1 MVPGRQTRVKS
12 QFGQNSEDRRHARI
26 SSMRQRFSPAPTVA
40 SRPLKRSTSQAIT
53 LSIVATSLAGIPGY
67 ADVSPPPGPPITLKV
82 SGEGAKFV
90 MRGLAIAGLD
100 ARLECFYSY
109 SSDGRPSDLRA
120 FCRDLEHR
128 LLFSAWTRGK
138 RSSELHIEV
147 WGSSDRDAKCE
158 ADRVVQSFLSTLK
171 GRADVSIVENN
182 RDDDCKKTQ
191 N

>member
-1 MVPGRQTRVKS
+1 MNWT
-12 QFGQNSEDRRHARI
+12 ARI
-26 SSMRQRFSPAPTVA
+26 GCLLA
-40 SRPLKRSTSQAIT
+40 
-53 LSIVATSLAGIPGY
+53 ATFLAGILGH
-67 ADVSPPPGPPITLKV
+67 ADVPPPPGPPITLKV

-109 SSDGRPSDLRA
+109 SSDGRPSDPRA

-128 LLFSAWTRGK
+128 LLFSAWTQGK

-147 WGSSDRDAKCE
+147 WGSGDRGAKCE
-158 ADRVVQSFLSTLK
+158 ADRVVQSFLSKLK

-182 RDDDCKKTQ
+182 RYDDCKKIQ
-191 N
+191 NEAKL

>member
-1 MVPGRQTRVKS
+1 MNWT
-12 QFGQNSEDRRHARI
+12 ARI
-26 SSMRQRFSPAPTVA
+26 GCLLVT
-40 SRPLKRSTSQAIT
+40 
-53 LSIVATSLAGIPGY
+53 TSLAGIPGY
-67 ADVSPPPGPPITLKV
+67 ADVAPPPGPPITLKV

-109 SSDGRPSDLRA
+109 SSDGRPFDPHA

-128 LLFSAWTRGK
+128 LLFSAWAQGT

-147 WGSSDRDAKCE
+147 WGSGDRGAKCT
-158 ADRVVQSFLSTLK
+158 ADRVVQSFLSKLK

-182 RDDDCKKTQ
+182 RYDDCKKIQ
-191 N
+191 NQPT